1 MSQVGTTVDA
11 VSAPRRDGERL
22 HRVVKAVAT
31 PVYRGCWRM
40 RVEGRSNV
48 PSEGGVIVAANHVS
62 FFDSVVLLQEVRR
75 RAYFL
80 GKAEYLDSWT
90 TKHLFPAM
98 GLIPIDREQARKAM
112 AALDVAAGV
121 LRRGDV
127 LGIYPEGTRSRD
139 GLLHRGHTGV
149 AQLALTTGAPIV
161 PVGLVG
167 TEVIQPVGAR
177 VPRPFK
183 RATVRFGD
191 PLDPASYGGSPRRRR
206 QLLTDDLMEAIR
218 RLSKQSVSDDFGSP
232 EPPLIRGG
240 NESVYEVRTVGAVAA
255 SWPQAAR
262 FAVAAS
268 ASNFDDARVAEVRRM
283 ACHVLTDGT
292 VRFATEMAVSV
303 KLREDRR

>member
-1 MSQVGTTVDA
+1 MLAGGSEERVPRGLAVVMGVQVDETGRHEQSVGIDDLCAAAGIGVRRDVGDDPVDDAHVGNRARRAGAVDDEPVADHQLATHHVIVAARHCRSTALPSTVTAD
-11 VSAPRRDGERL
+11 RRDGERL
-22 HRVVKAVAT
+22 HRVVKAVAR

-48 PSEGGVIVAANHVS
+48 PAEGGVIVAANHVS

-121 LRRGDV
+121 LHRGDV
-127 LGIYPEGTRSRD
+127 LGIYPEGTRSQD

-149 AQLALTTGAPIV
+149 AQLALTTGRRSCRSAWSAPKSSSRS
-161 PVGLVG
+161 
-167 TEVIQPVGAR
+167 AR

-183 RATVRFGD
+183 RATVRFGA
-191 PLDPASYGGSPRRRR
+191 PS
-206 QLLTDDLMEAIR
+206 IR
-218 RLSKQSVSDDFGSP
+218 
-232 EPPLIRGG
+232 PP
-240 NESVYEVRTVGAVAA
+240 TAA
-255 SWPQAAR
+255 HR
-262 FAVAAS
+262 
-268 ASNFDDARVAEVRRM
+268 
-283 ACHVLTDGT
+283 DGD
-292 VRFATEMAVSV
+292 VNC
-303 KLREDRR
+303 

>member
-1 MSQVGTTVDA
+1 MIPSTMRTSAIAPGVPVPSTTTVADHQLA
-11 VSAPRRDGERL
+11 THHVIVAARHCRSTALPSTVTADRRDGERL
-22 HRVVKAVAT
+22 HRVVKAVAR

-48 PSEGGVIVAANHVS
+48 PAEGGVIVAANHVS

-149 AQLALTTGAPIV
+149 AQLALTTGADRAGRLGRHRSHPAGRRGCRDRSSGRPCASV
-161 PVGLVG
+161 LPRSGLLRRL
-167 TEVIQPVGAR
+167 TATATSTADR
-177 VPRPFK
+177 RP
-183 RATVRFGD
+183 D
-191 PLDPASYGGSPRRRR
+191 GGHPSA
-206 QLLTDDLMEAIR
+206 LEAIR
-218 RLSKQSVSDDFGSP
+218 ER
-232 EPPLIRGG
+232 
-240 NESVYEVRTVGAVAA
+240 
-255 SWPQAAR
+255 
-262 FAVAAS
+262 
-268 ASNFDDARVAEVRRM
+268 
-283 ACHVLTDGT
+283 
-292 VRFATEMAVSV
+292 
-303 KLREDRR
+303 